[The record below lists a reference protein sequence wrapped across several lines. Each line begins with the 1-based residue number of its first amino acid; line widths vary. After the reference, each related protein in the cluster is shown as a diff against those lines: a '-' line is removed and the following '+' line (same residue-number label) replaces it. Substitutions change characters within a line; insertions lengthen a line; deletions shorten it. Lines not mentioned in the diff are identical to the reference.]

1 MQKHLIQLSVK
12 IQATNI
18 VLQTVLCSSLHHP
31 EKALSRI
38 PNDKIWNP
46 QQRGEGFIATSM
58 STTWLGHHKVQL
70 REVQQINSTDCFTYF
85 HNA

>member
-18 VLQTVLCSSLHHP
+18 VLQTVLCSPLHHP

-38 PNDKIWNP
+38 PNDKI
-46 QQRGEGFIATSM
+46 
-58 STTWLGHHKVQL
+58 
-70 REVQQINSTDCFTYF
+70 
-85 HNA
+85 